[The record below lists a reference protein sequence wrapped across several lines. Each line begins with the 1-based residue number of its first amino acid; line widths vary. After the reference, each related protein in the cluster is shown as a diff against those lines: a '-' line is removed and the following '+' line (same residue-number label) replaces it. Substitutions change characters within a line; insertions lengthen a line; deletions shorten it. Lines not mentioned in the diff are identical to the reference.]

1 MEEMI
6 KTVEGLLKQLQAEP
20 YTPYRDASIGALQ
33 TFLANAPQHQACLD
47 PIASK
52 ANQPEPK
59 SSAGRAK

>member
-33 TFLANAPQHQACLD
+33 TFLANAPQHV
-47 PIASK
+47 ASK
-52 ANQPEPK
+52 AGQPEPK